1 MVQVQRSLQLPNKWL
16 QRGWSELLSTEHHER
31 TRSSGHKLQSVRNE
45 NFFFFY
51 HKGQKT
57 LEESLSLETFKTQ
70 PDSLEQAEAATSLVP
85 PGEGL
90 PLPTQTDPVVLA
102 SGSH

>member
-1 MVQVQRSLQLPNKWL
+1 MQRGLQLPNKWL
-16 QRGWSELLSTEHHER
+16 QRGWSELLSIEHHER
-31 TRSSGHKLQSVRNE
+31 TRSSGHKLQSIRNE
-45 NFFFFY
+45 NFSFFTIRDRK
-51 HKGQKT
+51 HLG
-57 LEESLSLETFKTQ
+57 ESLSLETFKTQ